1 MAPLEVI
8 GAGWGRTGTD
18 SLRIALNTLGYNTHH
33 MKCFFAD
40 PSIDTDDFYNA
51 YHHRDEA
58 DWDKIYENYSA
69 AVDWPTCTFYK
80 DLMAKYPNAKV
91 LLTTRTPESWYKS
104 VINTIASP
112 TLVEKTTPKLRKM
125 IDTVCIDGL
134 FNDPVRLADEEKVK
148 ALFVDHIN
156 EVKAYVPADRLLVLE
171 LGEGWERLC
180 KFLGKEVPN
189 TPYPSS
195 NSTEEFNKI
204 IREENGVALLT

>member
-33 MKCFFAD
+33 MKSFFAD
-40 PSIDTDDFYNA
+40 PSLDTDDFYNA
-51 YHHRDEA
+51 YRHRDEA
-58 DWDKIYENYSA
+58 DWDKLYENYSA

-80 DLMAKYPNAKV
+80 DLMVKYPNAKV

-112 TLVEKTTPKLRKM
+112 TLIEKTTPKLRKM

-134 FNDPVRLADEEKVK
+134 FNDPVRLADKEKVE
-148 ALFVDHIN
+148 ALFTDHIN

-180 KFLGKEVPN
+180 KFLGKEVPD

-195 NSTEEFNKI
+195 NSTEEFKKI
-204 IREENGVALLT
+204 IQEKNSVALLK

>member
-18 SLRIALNTLGYNTHH
+18 SLREALNILGYNTHH
-33 MKCFFAD
+33 MRCFFMD
-40 PSIDTDDFYNA
+40 PSLDTDDFYNA

-104 VINTIASP
+104 VTNTIASP
-112 TLVEKTTPKLRKM
+112 EAIGEASPKFKKM
-125 IDTVCIDGL
+125 VDSVCAGGL
-134 FNDPVRLADEEKVK
+134 LSDPVRLADEEKIK
-148 ALFVDHIN
+148 AAFVDHIN

-195 NSTEEFNKI
+195 NSTEAFNKARKHMNTSSI
-204 IREENGVALLT
+204 Q